1 MTLITRR
8 NINGQRL
15 IKLRAGV
22 KLGLNPHNPYLFEA
36 VGLRDLLY
44 TFPELEEG
52 FSTLYQDMARPL
64 VLDVGCYYGN
74 TVVELALNNPG
85 INVLGLDLKYKRVV
99 KSCRKIRRAKVTNA
113 KIAICEAQQLI
124 SILPDSSLNGI
135 CVFFPDPWR
144 KSRHEKFRYLS
155 LPFFNRIYPKVRE
168 NGFIWLKTDNT
179 EYFQEVSQ
187 VVARSNFTVTNQLPE
202 NSIIPLPYK
211 TLFEDLFIKQNLDIH
226 QMIIVKQPS

>member
-15 IKLRAGV
+15 IKLRAGE
-22 KLGLNPHNPYLFEA
+22 KLVLNPHNPYLFEA

-44 TFPELEEG
+44 TFPELEQG
-52 FSTLYQDMARPL
+52 FSTLFDDMDRPL
-64 VLDVGCYYGN
+64 VLDVGCYFGN

-85 INVLGLDLKYKRVV
+85 INVLGLDIKYKRVV
-99 KSCRKIRRAKVTNA
+99 KSCRKIRRAKVNNA

-124 SILPDSSLNGI
+124 SIIPDESLNGI

-155 LPFFNRIYPKVRE
+155 LPFFNRMYPKIRK
-168 NGFIWLKTDNT
+168 NGFIWLKTDNE
-179 EYFQEVSQ
+179 EYFKEVGQ
-187 VVARSNFTVTNQLPE
+187 AVARSNFSLTRQLPAG
-202 NSIIPLPYK
+202 SIAPLPYI
-211 TLFEDLFIKQNLDIH
+211 TLFEDLFIKQNLAIH
-226 QMIIVKQPS
+226 QMFVVKTDT